1 MANYTRKP
9 DVVLPHLKTTKS
21 GEVIT
26 NIACKIQV
34 PARYMDVG
42 LGQIGTET
50 YVMGYFALIL
60 ESGEYTVCNVAALV
74 ELNPFKTITATI
86 DDVLYYE
93 FYFEP
98 GQVVIKTTDLLRRAQ
113 LMYNILDEFIFKG
126 KVPWYLEYEDLGR
139 LFDTAKSHGDSQ
151 VGESLETIEFIA
163 SIIARHVNDR
173 TQPIRLQVND
183 YKDISL
189 KTTDYVALN
198 SVFYSVNSTMN
209 RLTGS
214 YFNDGIVSSMVIPTD
229 KISTIESILR
239 A

>member
-1 MANYTRKP
+1 MPKYIRKP
-9 DVVLPHLKTTKS
+9 EVVLQALKTTS
-21 GEVIT
+21 TGQVIT
-26 NIACKIQV
+26 QQACKIQV
-34 PARYMDVG
+34 PARFMDVG

-60 ESGEYTVCNVAALV
+60 DSHEYTVCNIAAIV
-74 ELNPFKTITATI
+74 ELNPFKTLTTLI

-98 GQVVIKTTDLLRRAQ
+98 GDVVIKTTDLVRRSN
-113 LMYNILDEFIFKG
+113 LMYNIFDEFVFKG
-126 KVPWYLEYEDLGR
+126 KVPWYLEYEDLGK
-139 LFDTAKSHGDSQ
+139 LFDTAKSHGDSN
-151 VGESLETIEFIA
+151 VGESLETIEFIT
-163 SIIARHVNDR
+163 SIISRHTDDR
-173 TQPIRLQVND
+173 TQPIRLLIKD
-183 YKDISL
+183 YKEITKDSVQ
-189 KTTDYVALN
+189 YVGMN

-229 KISTIESILR
+229 KVSTIESILR